1 MILFFCVILEDALLV
16 ITKEV
21 VVAGAAVEAI
31 RIITLS
37 HLLSHSLTL
46 YAWCTMLVHWRMV
59 QPHDYIVLST
69 RLCLFSCII
78 LILIINQLFS
88 KIIQIQFVQA

>member
-21 VVAGAAVEAI
+21 VVAGAAVQAI
-31 RIITLS
+31 RIVTLS

-46 YAWCTMLVHWRMV
+46 YAWCTMLVHWHMV